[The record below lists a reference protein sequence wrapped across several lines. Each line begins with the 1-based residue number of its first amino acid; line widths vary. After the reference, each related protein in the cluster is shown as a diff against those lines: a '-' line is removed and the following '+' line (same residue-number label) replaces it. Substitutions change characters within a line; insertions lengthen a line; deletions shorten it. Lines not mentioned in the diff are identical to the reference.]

1 MRGSFVSSEIL
12 GRVARRGVATLC
24 RCLPLY
30 SFSQMRSEA
39 VTSLVECAVST
50 PFCAVKRTR
59 VDPLV
64 HARRHSLASVHH
76 RSLASPSCL
85 VHRIT
90 KFRILLGSFTRD
102 LLLSASSSRPTCF
115 QLDRMDP
122 RRGSC
127 YRGNNVRG
135 RCYDR
140 TKMELI

>member
-115 QLDRMDP
+115 SNWIVWILVESPVTGVIMFGDVVTTERKW
-122 RRGSC
+122 
-127 YRGNNVRG
+127 N
-135 RCYDR
+135 
-140 TKMELI
+140 

>member
-64 HARRHSLASVHH
+64 HARRFRTSSFASLSFVPRPSNHQISNSPRIFYS
-76 RSLASPSCL
+76 RSL
-85 VHRIT
+85 T
-90 KFRILLGSFTRD
+90 FRFVVEAHLL
-102 LLLSASSSRPTCF
+102 F